1 MHGATLPTPAE
12 KRGKPHG
19 LRLGLPAVLG
29 PTPSFTSF
37 SGNSQLTASCCF
49 LFFCFFFPRCLFVE
63 SISLKHKACRGVN
76 PNALAIS
83 SISLPFTKQ

>member
-19 LRLGLPAVLG
+19 LGLGLPAVLG

-37 SGNSQLTASCCF
+37 SGNSQLTASCC
-49 LFFCFFFPRCLFVE
+49 LFFFFFRFICLFVE